1 MGVVSLIVMEPGS
14 EWPGHVGD
22 TENIVAAG
30 SGGAALLQR
39 TRRTVDLLRA
49 RSQCVRVA
57 VLACCEQ
64 ADLESARYR
73 SEIATQLL
81 IAIAPAALGR
91 LFLCTGD
98 RPSLRLRHELLSLAG
113 VLCHEL
119 RGTTSAVGVID
130 RHIDRRMSG
139 DGEAP
144 RGDWRAPGSGSVPS
158 RVAGLMI
165 SREPRRPLGHLRS
178 QLAVVRALTDQV
190 EHVSRLEDDGA
201 SSGPV
206 SSKSSPDWGAGSWT
220 KPAHWPPRRRA
231 RTAASSREVRRSPL
245 DEPAAAATLPSPFL
259 RRRG

>member
-49 RSQCVRVA
+49 RSQFVRVA

-64 ADLESARYR
+64 ADVESARYR

-119 RGTTSAVGVID
+119 RGTTSAVGV
-130 RHIDRRMSG
+130 RFGSSS
-139 DGEAP
+139 DGCLEMAGHPAGVGAFRAGAP
-144 RGDWRAPGSGSVPS
+144 SHHQW
-158 RVAGLMI
+158 
-165 SREPRRPLGHLRS
+165 
-178 QLAVVRALTDQV
+178 
-190 EHVSRLEDDGA
+190 
-201 SSGPV
+201 
-206 SSKSSPDWGAGSWT
+206 
-220 KPAHWPPRRRA
+220 
-231 RTAASSREVRRSPL
+231 L
-245 DEPAAAATLPSPFL
+245 DS
-259 RRRG
+259 